1 MENKSLYYFY
11 FDESN
16 KNGNIKFKN
25 GIPNFWCKSGGLEK
39 GPEYYVGCYIG
50 WNAQNS
56 IVAMEK
62 YQEIE
67 NLWAAKFFP
76 GVKGDLP
83 ELKSQKLKA
92 DYNYGIANFSDR
104 YIDFYTALFQLLIKT
119 KTIYQIN
126 IISPLEVLTR
136 DGINISFPASYNSRT
151 ITALFYILNKFLYI
165 YSDHNVLAGL
175 ENLLTTNDDSQFKE
189 SIISKLNN
197 VIQWDKGVRRK
208 YTEVNAFTA
217 LRCAIGSSKIT
228 VKTYPIKFDY
238 MIDTLGLVATLA
250 EQSIQPSDVILK
262 IDRERDTAFAVKTIF
277 ENTTE
282 VDSKTCAGV
291 RMCDIVAGF
300 ISSML
305 KSIAKTLSHDESA
318 LSGKKASKNLCVLP
332 KSWFDLTEKQ
342 FKLYKILGEFLTSY
356 NSPYFTATTG
366 KNSDDVVMFYSL
378 LFYFKKF
385 DSYENYKR
393 RNLPKHVKEFHAFS
407 MLRLHDAFTRM

>member
-1 MENKSLYYFY
+1 MENKSLYCFY

-228 VKTYPIKFDY
+228 VKTYPIKFD
-238 MIDTLGLVATLA
+238 
-250 EQSIQPSDVILK
+250 
-262 IDRERDTAFAVKTIF
+262 
-277 ENTTE
+277 
-282 VDSKTCAGV
+282 C
-291 RMCDIVAGF
+291 
-300 ISSML
+300 
-305 KSIAKTLSHDESA
+305 
-318 LSGKKASKNLCVLP
+318 
-332 KSWFDLTEKQ
+332 
-342 FKLYKILGEFLTSY
+342 Y

>member
-1 MENKSLYYFY
+1 M
-11 FDESN
+11 DRA
-16 KNGNIKFKN
+16 NIKFKN

-67 NLWAAKFFP
+67 DLWAAKFFP

-136 DGINISFPASYNSRT
+136 DGINISFPASYDSRT